1 MNLKYANPQIIRYLN
16 KIIFETDFVVE
27 GNTSG
32 RHKSLSIGK
41 SLEFVQHREY
51 SPGDDIRT
59 IDWKVYARREKF
71 FIKQYHQETNF
82 NCYFL
87 LDCSRSMHFK
97 FKDEITKYEYAGY
110 LVSYLS
116 YILLN
121 QNDSVGIVK
130 YDNKIKEYLSPR
142 GGKESYYK
150 ILELLENEVVGE
162 DTDFTNFFIT
172 AQKMIKK
179 GSMIIFLS
187 DLISIKEDLVKS
199 IKQLS
204 MSGINV
210 LVLHLIS
217 STEKNLDFGFEKVLF
232 EDLEYDDKKVVTNLD
247 DIREEYVKEF
257 ENRLNNFKTEFGK
270 SQVKYLVVETNSP
283 ILDNIKRIINI

>member
-1 MNLKYANPQIIRYLN
+1 MNLKYANPQIIKYLN

-130 YDNKIKEYLSPR
+130 YDNKIKEYLSPC

-232 EDLEYDDKKVVTNLD
+232 EDLEYDDKKIVTNLD

-283 ILDNIKRIINI
+283 ILDSIKKIINL